1 MLIAVAK
8 DFVIQLKS
16 GEEARIPVENIKDI
30 RFDGT
35 TDHVQLPEDP
45 PYPTSTDFTRK
56 VLLTQHTGT
65 NCGYCPKMVMALR
78 TVAADDNYKDA
89 FTLAALHSYDNDPM
103 GTDLIREVSKPY
115 TGAGYPFTNINWKND
130 GVGALRNYNLMADK
144 LKQLIDGEMTATVP
158 SGIASPGDNQRK
170 HHRPHH
176 RDESRRERPLPRG
189 SHADRGRHQG
199 RSGKL

>member
-1 MLIAVAK
+1 MKKFLSLLLASACIVLIAVAK

-35 TDHVQLPEDP
+35 TDHVQLPED

-103 GTDLIREVSKPY
+103 GTDLIREVSKLEERRRRRSPQLQ
-115 TGAGYPFTNINWKND
+115 PD
-130 GVGALRNYNLMADK
+130 G
-144 LKQLIDGEMTATVP
+144 
-158 SGIASPGDNQRK
+158 
-170 HHRPHH
+170 
-176 RDESRRERPLPRG
+176 
-189 SHADRGRHQG
+189 
-199 RSGKL
+199 